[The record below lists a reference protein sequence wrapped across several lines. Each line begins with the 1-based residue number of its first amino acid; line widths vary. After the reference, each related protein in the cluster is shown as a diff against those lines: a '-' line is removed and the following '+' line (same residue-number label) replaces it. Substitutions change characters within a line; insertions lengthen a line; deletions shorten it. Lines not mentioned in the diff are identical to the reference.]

1 MTNPKFTRRTFN
13 AGAALALLLPKAVWA
28 QPRPA
33 PNTRTLN
40 FLVDPEPT
48 SLVAITDTGVGT
60 NLVTSKTT
68 EGLFNYTNDFA
79 QIPSLA
85 LSMATSTACLHRQER
100 LGEKETSAW
109 SAVVVGQTVARSD
122 QADSFSLLRA
132 TVQSNL
138 PWVSA

>member
-85 LSMATSTACLHRQER
+85 LSMATSNDGKAITLSLTTAFMPDPPLALVEN
-100 LGEKETSAW
+100 T
-109 SAVVVGQTVARSD
+109 
-122 QADSFSLLRA
+122 
-132 TVQSNL
+132 
-138 PWVSA
+138 